1 MVDSSKVTAFITALT
16 NKFENKVA
24 NKKDSITGDFSSD
37 SASYPT
43 VKAVKNFFGSKIASW
58 SSTPSDSNYPSEKL
72 VKNSLDGKVNIS
84 QGTTNNGKFLK
95 VSSGNVICESVTI
108 PSASATTPSADVSN
122 GAVGS
127 SSNYAKADHQ
137 HPLSS
142 AYATSGHNHDSDYI
156 SKGTGTN
163 IVLAN
168 GTNIAQSTFAT
179 SGHNHSGTYA
189 PASHNQASSTIT
201 NATAFNNIKSGE
213 STTLTLTDQAKINSA
228 INDKLGV
235 LEGLKF
241 IEITTDKGTAS
252 ASTMNKLYIEN
263 KNSKTD
269 IYYTKQSGS
278 SYSWVKME
286 DNILEDISIPIVYD
300 GLDSDDSTKALSAK
314 QGKALNTDKISKVA
328 NNTNILLANGTNIA
342 QSTFSA
348 SGHTHNYTTTSDVDT
363 EIEAYLDA
371 ITTALTS

>member
-1 MVDSSKVTAFITALT
+1 MVKLKIKKDNALITILDESDVESVLNEKLDISDAFSGSYNDLT
-16 NKFENKVA
+16 NK
-24 NKKDSITGDFSSD
+24 
-37 SASYPT
+37 P
-43 VKAVKNFFGSKIASW
+43 
-58 SSTPSDSNYPSEKL
+58 
-72 VKNSLDGKVNIS
+72 
-84 QGTTNNGKFLK
+84 
-95 VSSGNVICESVTI
+95 TI
-108 PSASATTPSADVSN
+108 PSASSSNPSADIN
-122 GAVGS
+122 GGAIGS

-142 AYATSGHNHDSDYI
+142 AYATSE
-156 SKGTGTN
+156 
-163 IVLAN
+163 
-168 GTNIAQSTFAT
+168 
-179 SGHNHSGTYA
+179 
-189 PASHNQASSTIT
+189 HNQASSTIT

-213 STTLTLTDQAKINSA
+213 STTLTLDTQAKINSA

-241 IEITTDKGTAS
+241 VEITTDKGTAS

-278 SYSWVKME
+278 SYSWVKLE
-286 DNILEDISIPIVYD
+286 DNILEDISIPVVYD
-300 GLDSDDSTKALSAK
+300 GLDSDDSTKVLSAK
-314 QGKALNTDKISKVA
+314 QGKVLNTDKISKVA
-328 NNTNILLANGTNIA
+328 NNTNVLLADGTNIA

-348 SGHTHNYTTTSDVDT
+348 SGHTHNYTTTADVDT